1 MMNKD
6 IIENKKARFEYE
18 LLKSYEAGVVLMGS
32 EIKEVVNKNINLN
45 SSWVKIYN
53 GEAFIV
59 NFEIANVQNP
69 GRDKKLLLNKQELK
83 TLTGIVE
90 QKGLSLIPS
99 KIYLKDNKVKI
110 QFYEARGKKLHDKR
124 QSIKARDIDRENAQI
139 LKNNNKI

>member
-1 MMNKD
+1 MNKD

-124 QSIKARDIDRENAQI
+124 QAIKTRDIDRENAQI